1 MPLLSPITD
10 SINNKSRP
18 YARPK
23 KPPSAWADPLSED
36 FVHSAF
42 ILDLLWMAGWVH
54 QFLNSNW
61 FLQSGQKG
69 CILPD
74 PNLVFVVDDDKAVLR
89 ALQRLLRQYGYDSR
103 LFDSGEAI
111 ENHSDFEGVVCIILD
126 NNLNDRSG
134 IDVRYGLKAAG
145 ISVPV
150 IYITGKDSLA
160 VREEALKSG

>member
-23 KPPSAWADPLSED
+23 KSPRACADPLTED

-61 FLQSGQKG
+61 FLQSGQRG
-69 CILPD
+69 ASCQIPTSSLS
-74 PNLVFVVDDDKAVLR
+74 LMTI
-89 ALQRLLRQYGYDSR
+89 RQYCGRY
-103 LFDSGEAI
+103 SGCFGSTATI
-111 ENHSDFEGVVCIILD
+111 
-126 NNLNDRSG
+126 
-134 IDVRYGLKAAG
+134 
-145 ISVPV
+145 
-150 IYITGKDSLA
+150 
-160 VREEALKSG
+160 